1 MPGSVLAAEK
11 DEDKG
16 EDKADWE
23 DEEVDG
29 RVLTLW
35 TSWITRPF
43 FFLIGGQMVELE
55 AEQFVAKA
63 CMSVLSWS
71 FFFLCSRWT

>member
-55 AEQFVAKA
+55 AE
-63 CMSVLSWS
+63 
-71 FFFLCSRWT
+71 